1 MMYIIYT
8 LILAYISFIVVIEF
22 VKEKKWKSKLAMAM
36 VLMVFI
42 LRLLQIK

>member
-8 LILAYISFIVVIEF
+8 LILAYITFIVVIEF
-22 VKEKKWKSKLAMAM
+22 IKDKKWKSKVAMAM

-42 LRLLQIK
+42 LRLVQIK